1 MCLAIRQEN
10 YEAALTLIK
19 GGANVNLGGGIF
31 GSPMHLAIVRLKISI
46 IQNLIDKQADLNK
59 QDSDGN
65 TPLHLIMNIFSKNPE
80 KCKHVLELL
89 YFNGADVN
97 CLNSDR
103 WSPLHTAVRKRQ

>member
-1 MCLAIRQEN
+1 MAIRQEN
-10 YEAALTLIK
+10 YEAALALIN
-19 GGANVNLGGGIF
+19 GGANVDLGGGIF

-80 KCKHVLELL
+80 KCGHVIELL
-89 YFNGADVN
+89 CMNGALTN
-97 CLNSDR
+97 CLNSD
-103 WSPLHTAVRKRQ
+103 